1 MAHTYTHLLVHALF
15 STKQRQP
22 VIDHELAP
30 ELYAYMAQII
40 KTVGADPILINGVR
54 DHVHLLFR
62 LPPALAVADVME
74 KVKANS
80 SRWVRQGRDKRR
92 EFAWQTGYTAFSVSR
107 SNLSGVR
114 RYIADQERH
123 HRRMSYRE
131 EVLAF
136 LKKHGVAYDEHHVFD

>member
-1 MAHTYTHLLVHALF
+1 M
-15 STKQRQP
+15 
-22 VIDHELAP
+22 IDRELAP
-30 ELYAYMAQII
+30 ELCAYMAEII
-40 KTVGADPILINGVR
+40 KTLRAKPILINGVR

-62 LPPALAVADVME
+62 LPPALAVADAME

-80 SRWVRQGRDKRR
+80 SRWVRQRRGKRK
-92 EFAWQTGYTAFSVSR
+92 EFAWQTGYTAFSVSQ
-107 SNLSGVR
+107 SNLGRVR

-136 LKKHGVAYDEHHVFD
+136 LKKHDVAYDDHHVFD

>member
-15 STKQRQP
+15 STKERQP
-22 VIDHELAP
+22 AIHRQFAP
-30 ELYAYMAQII
+30 QLYAYMAQII
-40 KTVGADPILINGVR
+40 KTLRADPILINGVS

-62 LPPALAVADVME
+62 LPPALAVAEVME

-80 SRWVRQGRDKRR
+80 SRWVRQGRGKRR
-92 EFAWQTGYTAFSVSR
+92 EFAWQTGYTAFSVSQ
-107 SNLSGVR
+107 SNVGRVR

-136 LKKHGVAYDEHHVFD
+136 LKKHGVAYDERHVFD